1 MATHTHRVGEGQA
14 AGATV
19 RSESATAPPQ
29 HSQHAAPVS
38 LPQVGVER
46 WQGPPHAD
54 RKQAK
59 ALAAHAVLERL
70 LQREHEQER
79 EQK

>member
-1 MATHTHRVGEGQA
+1 M
-14 AGATV
+14 
-19 RSESATAPPQ
+19 
-29 HSQHAAPVS
+29 S